1 MTTTFDINTQ
11 SELRA
16 AFWQGMPQCWSKYRN
31 KRQNDWPTDL
41 RVEFV
46 DFVDFLARQGN
57 ISEELA
63 QRVTG

>member
-1 MTTTFDINTQ
+1 MEYDITTQ
-11 SELRA
+11 SALRA
-16 AFWQGMPQCWSKYRN
+16 AFWQGMPSVWSKYRN
-31 KRQNDWPTDL
+31 KRQNEWPTDL